1 LIIIYIIISKSI
13 KRGKIMEKTKIDV
26 NERIRNTY
34 RIIHFLMTL
43 PEDKRAIVMAV
54 ASAYMDGIEAGKK
67 MIAERD

>member
-1 LIIIYIIISKSI
+1 
-13 KRGKIMEKTKIDV
+13 METTKIDV
-26 NERIRNTY
+26 NERIRNTH

-67 MIAERD
+67 MITERD